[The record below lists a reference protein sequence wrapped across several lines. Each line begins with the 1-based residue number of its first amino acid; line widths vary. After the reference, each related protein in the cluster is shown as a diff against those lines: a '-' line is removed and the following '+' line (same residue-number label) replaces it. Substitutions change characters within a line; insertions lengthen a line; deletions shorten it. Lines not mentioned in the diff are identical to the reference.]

1 MKQQRIWATTTP
13 EIYERLLKATASNIT
28 REGKKMPIGEFVE
41 QAVIEKLNRI
51 EHEYSKSNYSHP
63 KPGEPNGSPR

>member
-13 EIYERLLKATASNIT
+13 EIYEKLLKATASNIT

-41 QAVIEKLNRI
+41 QAVIEKLNRL
-51 EHEYSKSNYSHP
+51 EYEDSKSKCIYP
-63 KPGEPNGSPR
+63 KQGETNDNT

>member
-51 EHEYSKSNYSHP
+51 EYEDSKRSCTYP
-63 KPGEPNGSPR
+63 KQGDNNDHS